1 MVLRGGIQALYVSGT
16 SLADEFHSSRL
27 HLEFLKRAY
36 FFSGSFVLGYTSV
49 YLCSCSQT
57 FGESVLNVSKCILLT
72 HFKDGIC
79 ITGKMFVHF
88 CFFIDNWE
96 CF

>member
-36 FFSGSFVLGYTSV
+36 FFSGSFVLG
-49 YLCSCSQT
+49 
-57 FGESVLNVSKCILLT
+57 
-72 HFKDGIC
+72 
-79 ITGKMFVHF
+79 
-88 CFFIDNWE
+88 
-96 CF
+96 